1 MATHRIPKTD
11 EVVDAQMWLTTKR
24 DETRHFHASTKK
36 HYAHTDHNGTVVL
49 LGQQD
54 IADAQRAEED
64 AAGGLVAWMM
74 AHH

>member
-1 MATHRIPKTD
+1 MATHRTPKTD
-11 EVVDAQMWLTTKR
+11 ELVDAHVWLTEKP
-24 DETRHFHASTKK
+24 EATRHYQASIKK

-49 LGQQD
+49 LGQQG
-54 IADAQRAEED
+54 IADAQRAEEE

>member
-1 MATHRIPKTD
+1 MATHRTPKTD
-11 EVVDAQMWLTTKR
+11 ELVDAHVWLTEKP
-24 DETRHFHASTKK
+24 EATRHYQASIKK

-54 IADAQRAEED
+54 IADAQRAAED

-74 AHH
+74 ANH